1 MQLFFKILISIQ
13 ILVISNSFQDNFVK
27 YVLQYQDDK
36 NILISPFSIYQ
47 IFALMSNGANGETQ
61 DEILQTLLPLHYSED
76 NILKKINSNMKNIM
90 NQLEININNQL
101 NFTSNKIT
109 STMQCI
115 NNCSTL
121 FINSNAIF
129 SNKFEFS
136 GEFSSICNEYQ
147 FSIYEFERIEKL
159 NNWIDKVTNGRIKK
173 IYDENENIDNYVYE
187 IINTLYFKG
196 SWKYKFVETQ
206 QTFKNYNGLEIMVD
220 SLYNKLL
227 NVPYYED
234 ETVQMISLPFVN
246 SSIDYK
252 MTIILPKDNIY
263 YSSLY
268 YYLDYENINFAKLLS
283 KLKEVKQV
291 EIYLPKFELEYSIEL
306 KDILTKM
313 GIIKAFSEDGD
324 FTKINKSYNTY
335 IKNIFHSTF
344 IKIDQNITESASSKI
359 GTDIGST
366 QYIMNVNHS
375 FIFLITSNSIKDL
388 DGNNFILFSGTINN
402 LQTSSYSDYSDYSDY
417 SSNSSYSS
425 YSDYDIRVD
434 EGCENGAN
442 GVYSYKFINMIFN
455 LMILILFL

>member
-13 ILVISNSFQDNFVK
+13 ILVISYSFQDNFIK
-27 YVLQYQDDK
+27 YVLQNENNK

-147 FSIYEFERIEKL
+147 FSINEFERIEKL

-291 EIYLPKFELEYSIEL
+291 EIYLPKFELKYSIEL

-359 GTDIGST
+359 GTDIDSST
-366 QYIMNVNHS
+366 QYIMNVDHS

-402 LQTSSYSDYSDYSDY
+402 LQTSSYSDYYIS
-417 SSNSSYSS
+417 
-425 YSDYDIRVD
+425 VD

-442 GVYSYKFINMIFN
+442 GIYSYKFINMIFN